1 MVSQSAYEFFANFDR
16 TLIGARGEQFVIGQA
31 NPVPLCS
38 LSARTLTQ
46 VQHRNT
52 DYNQNFIE
60 LRVYNSTALFLVGH
74 QILYKSEYLWW
85 IEM

>member
-38 LSARTLTQ
+38 LSARMLH
-46 VQHRNT
+46 VIHGPSLSMA
-52 DYNQNFIE
+52 I
-60 LRVYNSTALFLVGH
+60 
-74 QILYKSEYLWW
+74 I
-85 IEM
+85 